1 MDAKQHEYQLEQW
14 SILIRER
21 LNSGQSVRAW
31 CEENGVT
38 MRKYYYWLKQLRQEH
53 FDEAIQELH
62 ASCDS
67 HSGETAIV
75 SSVETPAKAV
85 SKAEINTFVELD
97 RPCDNSVRSGS
108 AQGYRVAA
116 VIRTHGM
123 EVDIFS
129 DTPEECLRR
138 LFTVFRDA

>member
-31 CEENGVT
+31 CVENGVT

-53 FDEAIQELH
+53 YDEAIQELH

-67 HSGETAIV
+67 HSGETADI
-75 SSVETPAKAV
+75 SSVKTPAKAA
-85 SKAEINTFVELD
+85 SKAEINTFVELS
-97 RPCDNSVRSGS
+97 RPGDGPVVDGAVREH
-108 AQGYRVAA
+108 RPAA
-116 VIRTHGM
+116 VVRAGEI

-138 LFTVFRDA
+138 LIAVLRDA